1 MATTPGSEA
10 SIIFGKGYHEASS
23 LRQWLIL
30 SRFKS
35 RCNTQS
41 RGPDLAAVTPGRPNR
56 RLEWFSSA
64 HPFHGADRLRL
75 GAVDHPVAN

>member
-41 RGPDLAAVTPGRPNR
+41 RGPDLAAVTPGRSNR
-56 RLEWFSSA
+56 QVGVVLKRS
-64 HPFHGADRLRL
+64 PFPWSRSPPARCG
-75 GAVDHPVAN
+75 